1 MTKATVIGTTLV
13 GMLLGNQ
20 LASAA
25 TETEWGLPFP
35 APQPLQ
41 VASGS
46 SGTYYI
52 DFDGT
57 SGIAYLGRLEP
68 GENPRRAKFK
78 EMATPFQASTG
89 NDLQIRPSDGA
100 VFTTD
105 LATRALALADLDT
118 HRLTTWTM
126 PPAADSGPRSIAF
139 DGSGRVLF
147 ISSGSNV
154 DAVIGRFNASTGL
167 VELWT
172 IPEAIVAP
180 GSDIASRIVQA
191 ADGTVFFNVNG
202 FAHPALLA
210 RLDLTTGVFTS
221 WVTPGAPIPGLAAD
235 GAGAVYFQEQANT
248 LGVARFVPATGTLT
262 EWTFVDDISFTQ
274 NMVLQSGRLF
284 FGNNGP
290 VAIVSLDPSVLGTD
304 STLSPT
310 ISDPVTPSTS
320 IVRPVVTKRDPHRN
334 DNVRGTL
341 TASSPTARGPF
352 TVYPTDYPDYIAGDG
367 AGSIYLTGG
376 ADGASIAKLTP

>member
-1 MTKATVIGTTLV
+1 MKKATVIGTVLL

-20 LASAA
+20 LAGAA
-25 TETEWGLPFP
+25 TETEWDLPFP

-68 GENPRRAKFK
+68 GENPRREKFE
-78 EMATPFQASTG
+78 EMATPFLASTG

-105 LATRALALADLDT
+105 LATRALALANLDT
-118 HRLTTWTM
+118 RRLTTWTM
-126 PPAADSGPRSIAF
+126 PAAADSGPRSIAF
-139 DGSGRVLF
+139 DSSGRVLF
-147 ISSGSNV
+147 LSSGPNV
-154 DAVIGRFNASTGL
+154 DAVIGRLAPSTGL

-172 IPEAIVAP
+172 IPETIVAP
-180 GSDIASRIVQA
+180 GSDIAWRIVTA

-202 FAHPALLA
+202 FGHPALLA
-210 RLDLTTGVFTS
+210 QLNLATGVFTS
-221 WVTPGAPIPGLAAD
+221 WVTPQPPIFGLAAD
-235 GAGAVYFQEQANT
+235 GTGAVYFQEQGDT

-262 EWTFVDDISFTQ
+262 EWTFVDDIELTQ
-274 NMVLQSGRLF
+274 NMVLQSGLLF

-290 VAIVSLDPSVLGTD
+290 TGIVSLDPSVAGVD
-304 STLSPT
+304 STLSPAV
-310 ISDPVTPSTS
+310 SDPVTPSTTV
-320 IVRPVVTKRDPHRN
+320 VRPVVTKRDPRRK
-334 DNVRGTL
+334 DNARGAV
-341 TASSPTARGPF
+341 TASPPTSAGPF
-352 TVYPTDYPDYIAGDG
+352 TVFPTDFPDYIAGDG
-367 AGSIYLTGG
+367 AGSIYFTGG
-376 ADGASIAKLTP
+376 ADGASIAKLTF